1 MQNKILLLEDDISLS
16 DTIKQFLTHLNYEVR
31 QAFDAL
37 EAEDALYESHFD
49 LMLLDIKVPYKN
61 GFDFLSDVRKSGND
75 TPAIFITS
83 LHAVTDVT
91 RGFDAGCDDYI
102 RKPFSLKE
110 LKVRIESLLKR
121 QFGTHAEK
129 IAIDENFEFDAP
141 NLTLYK
147 NDEAIKLKNKE
158 VQLLKLFLANPNRTL
173 HKPEIFEALWD
184 YGEEPN
190 EGSLRTYIKVLR
202 SHLGKESIKTVKNV
216 GYLYVK
222 K

>member
-1 MQNKILLLEDDISLS
+1 MQSKILLLEDDITLS
-16 DTIKQFLTHLNYEVR
+16 DTIKQFLTHLDYDVV

-49 LMLLDIKVPYKN
+49 LMLLDIKVPHKN
-61 GFDFLSDVRKSGND
+61 GFDFLSDIRKSGND

-91 RGFDAGCDDYI
+91 RGFDVGCDDYI

-121 QFGTHAEK
+121 QFGTHTEK
-129 IAIDENFEFDAP
+129 ININENFAFDAS

-158 VQLLKLFLANPNRTL
+158 VQLLKLFLANPNRVL
-173 HKPEIFEALWD
+173 HKGEIFEALWD

-190 EGSLRTYIKVLR
+190 EGSLRTYVKVLR
-202 SHLGKESIKTVKNV
+202 SHLGKAYIETVKNV